1 MTKRQ
6 FIRVAQPYNA
16 LKAVIEVFRK
26 ATELRQSERTRSG
39 NRQSGDSIALIIE
52 TVAKLQSDAR
62 FRTGSLSRRKFEY
75 VKQKWDSAG
84 PQNPTPAC
92 SERLPFTGS
101 GNEPGVD
108 WCSTE
113 ETYQNTLVVDAVDN
127 RRTDSIRIIHRPEGS
142 GFLSVY
148 ESVRVARGVGVSPD
162 HQPFVIQ
169 TQGLCSSGGRKIEDA
184 KLPTNQK
191 ESVIHPVGINE
202 ESADP
207 FGIVDPGRL
216 CRGRTGNVEQFKN
229 ATELIIDV
237 SMIGASAVCLCAVV
251 SGSLAEVVLAKQL
264 IEGRAGIVDFQET
277 TPEIRET
284 VGLSVIVDV
293 EARSF
298 VIVVDADDLGLGRVR
313 EVFVS
318 KGARP
323 GSRESLIDSCPVVAR
338 DGVGIVD
345 AERLGKCIAGVF
357 NGFESVGRRPIL
369 SIHGHADKNSQTE
382 SENQWVDSFHL
393 FFSPVI

>member
-1 MTKRQ
+1 VGFCRFAEPHAGVLT
-6 FIRVAQPYNA
+6 
-16 LKAVIEVFRK
+16 
-26 ATELRQSERTRSG
+26 G
-39 NRQSGDSIALIIE
+39 
-52 TVAKLQSDAR
+52 AK
-62 FRTGSLSRRKFEY
+62 
-75 VKQKWDSAG
+75 
-84 PQNPTPAC
+84 
-92 SERLPFTGS
+92 RLPFTGS

-148 ESVRVARGVGVSPD
+148 ESVGVARGVGVSPD

-202 ESADP
+202 ESADL

-216 CRGRTGNVEQFKN
+216 CSGRTGNVEQFKN

-264 IEGRAGIVDFQET
+264 IEGRAGIIDFQET
-277 TPEIRET
+277 TPEIREA

-318 KGARP
+318 KGVRP